1 MLIELLVRNLGVIPD
16 LALTFG
22 EGMTAVTGETGA
34 GKTLV
39 VEAIDLLLGG
49 RAETSLVAAGA
60 SEARVDGRFVRG
72 KGDAAVEMVL
82 TRVIPREGRSRAYI
96 NGHPAPVTQLVEE
109 GSRFVDLHGQ
119 HGHQSLLRVGEQRS
133 ALDAFGGVSLIA
145 LHEAREVLRALLVER
160 NSLGGDE
167 RARVREIDLLRFQV
181 DELAAADLQDPFE
194 DKTLEQEEDLLADA
208 LAHRSAAATAV
219 EALSEDGGARDVV
232 ATALSAI
239 ANRAPYAALAV
250 RLRALSAELSDIA
263 GELRSAG
270 ESIDDDPARLGAV
283 RTRRQRLREL
293 RRKYGED
300 IASVMAYST
309 EVSQRLDD
317 LVRHDQRAA
326 VIDTQI
332 DQARAKVLAAGAKVV
347 TARSAVAPGL
357 SAAITKRLADLA
369 MPKALF
375 AIAVGPIGEDGD
387 GDVQF
392 LLAANPGAPENPLAK
407 VASGGELARVMLALR
422 LALLEGRELV
432 DGDPPDTLVFDE
444 VDAGIG
450 GQAAS
455 AVGLALAE
463 LAQGRQVMVVT
474 HLPQV
479 AAFADQQA
487 VVAKDQQRSRTI
499 TTVTVVDEDSRIREL
514 ARMLSGS
521 PDSQTAREHARE
533 LLRSSAR
540 PSSRKP
546 KAPGS
551 LGKVTKAEPGEQA
564 LRAEAAETGARA
576 KKAVGKAKKS
586 EPECSNGL
594 RGVKERNDVKGGAV
608 AKGMVSAKMVKG
620 SKIDKASKVVD
631 AAKIVPVKSSKNR

>member
-60 SEARVDGRFVRG
+60 AEARVDGRFVRG
-72 KGDAAVEMVL
+72 KGDSATEVVL
-82 TRVIPREGRSRAYI
+82 TRVIPRDGRSRAYI

-119 HGHQSLLRVGEQRS
+119 HGHQSLLRVGEQRA
-133 ALDAFGGVSLIA
+133 ALDAFGGVSLTA
-145 LHEAREVLRALLVER
+145 LHEARETLRTLIGER
-160 NSLGGDE
+160 NALGGDE

-181 DELAAADLQDPFE
+181 EELAAADLQDPLE

-232 ATALSAI
+232 ATALAAI
-239 ANRAPYAALAV
+239 ANRTPYAALAI
-250 RLRALSAELSDIA
+250 RMRALSAELADIA
-263 GELRSAG
+263 GELRGAG

-283 RTRRQRLREL
+283 RARRQRLQEL

-300 IASVMAYST
+300 LAAVMAYSN

-317 LVRHDQRAA
+317 LVRHDHRAA
-326 VIDTQI
+326 AIDGQI
-332 DQARAKVLAAGAKVV
+332 DAARAKVLSAGAKIVK
-347 TARSAVAPGL
+347 ARTSVAPGL

-375 AIAVGPIGEDGD
+375 SISVSPIGEDGD
-387 GDVQF
+387 GEVQF
-392 LLAANPGAPENPLAK
+392 LLAANPGAPANPLAK

-450 GQAAS
+450 GQAAT

-463 LAQGRQVMVVT
+463 LALGRQVMVVT

-487 VVAKDQQRSRTI
+487 VVAKDQQQARTV
-499 TTVTVVDEDSRIREL
+499 TTVSVVNEEARIREL

-521 PDSQTAREHARE
+521 PESETAREHARE

-540 PSSRKP
+540 TSGAKRKVG
-546 KAPGS
+546 ATS
-551 LGKVTKAEPGEQA
+551 IDTVSEVTAITKAKIAAAIKPVKQEKTVNHGKTV
-564 LRAEAAETGARA
+564 RADSLVKGAETPAR
-576 KKAVGKAKKS
+576 GKAATKTAS
-586 EPECSNGL
+586 S
-594 RGVKERNDVKGGAV
+594 VKGV
-608 AKGMVSAKMVKG
+608 NSAKTVK
-620 SKIDKASKVVD
+620 
-631 AAKIVPVKSSKNR
+631 AAKAKQ

>member
-22 EGMTAVTGETGA
+22 DGMTAVTGETGA

-49 RAETSLVAAGA
+49 RAEASLVAAGA
-60 SEARVDGRFVRG
+60 SEARVDGRFIRG
-72 KGDAAVEMVL
+72 TGDAAIEMVL
-82 TRVIPREGRSRAYI
+82 SRVIPRDGRSRAYI

-119 HGHQSLLRVGEQRS
+119 HGHQSLLRVGEQRA
-133 ALDAFGGVSLIA
+133 ALDAFGGVSLVD
-145 LHEAREVLRALLVER
+145 LHDAREKLRALIIER
-160 NSLGGDE
+160 TSLGGDE
-167 RARVREIDLLRFQV
+167 RARVREIDLLKFQV
-181 DELAAADLQDPFE
+181 EELAAADLQDPFE
-194 DKTLEQEEDLLADA
+194 DKILEQEEDILADA
-208 LAHRSAAATAV
+208 MAHRSAAATAV
-219 EALSEDGGARDVV
+219 EALSEDGGARDIV
-232 ATALSAI
+232 AAALAAI
-239 ANRAPYAALAV
+239 ANRAPYEALAV
-250 RLRALSAELSDIA
+250 RLRALSAELGDLA
-263 GELRSAG
+263 GELRGAG
-270 ESIDDDPARLGAV
+270 ESIDDDPARLGVV
-283 RTRRQRLREL
+283 RARRQRLQEL

-300 IASVMAYST
+300 LAAVMAYSA

-326 VIDTQI
+326 IIDAQI
-332 DQARAKVLAAGAKVV
+332 TEARAKVLAAGAKVV
-347 TARSAVAPGL
+347 AARLAVAPGL
-357 SAAITKRLADLA
+357 AKAITKRLGNLA
-369 MPKALF
+369 MPKAQF
-375 AIAVGPIGEDGD
+375 AITASPIGEDGD

-487 VVAKDQQRSRTI
+487 VVAKDQRRSRTV
-499 TTVTVVDEDSRIREL
+499 TTVTVVDEDARIREL

-521 PDSQTAREHARE
+521 PDSQTARDHAKE

-540 PSSRKP
+540 RGGAKAKPRK
-546 KAPGS
+546 
-551 LGKVTKAEPGEQA
+551 L
-564 LRAEAAETGARA
+564 AEAAVSKPAA
-576 KKAVGKAKKS
+576 VKKKQ
-586 EPECSNGL
+586 
-594 RGVKERNDVKGGAV
+594 
-608 AKGMVSAKMVKG
+608 
-620 SKIDKASKVVD
+620 
-631 AAKIVPVKSSKNR
+631 

>member
-60 SEARVDGRFVRG
+60 IEARVDGRFVRG
-72 KGDAAVEMVL
+72 KGDDAVETVL
-82 TRVIPREGRSRAYI
+82 TRVIPRDGRSRAYV
-96 NGHPAPVTQLVEE
+96 NGHPAPVTQLIEE

-119 HGHQSLLRVGEQRS
+119 HGHQSLLRVGEQRA
-133 ALDAFGGVSLIA
+133 ALDAFGGISLDS
-145 LHEAREVLRALLVER
+145 LHETREQLRTLISER

-181 DELAAADLQDPFE
+181 EDLVAADLHDPFE
-194 DKTLEQEEDLLADA
+194 DKTLEQEEDVLADA

-232 ATALSAI
+232 ATALAAI
-239 ANRAPYAALAV
+239 ANRSPYTALAL
-250 RLRALSAELSDIA
+250 RLRALSAELGDIA
-263 GELRSAG
+263 GELRGAG
-270 ESIDDDPARLGAV
+270 ESIDDDPARLGVV
-283 RTRRQRLREL
+283 RARRQRLQEL

-300 IASVMAYST
+300 LAAVMAYST
-309 EVSQRLDD
+309 EVAQRLDD
-317 LVRHDQRAA
+317 LVRHDHQAA
-326 VIDTQI
+326 NIDSQI
-332 DQARAKVLAAGAKVV
+332 DQARAKVLAAGVKVV
-347 TARSAVAPGL
+347 AARAAVAPGL
-357 SAAITKRLADLA
+357 SAAITKRLAELA

-375 AIAVGPIGEDGD
+375 GIAVGPIGEDGD
-387 GDVQF
+387 GEVQF
-392 LLAANPGAPENPLAK
+392 LLAANPGAPQNPLAK

-487 VVAKDQQRSRTI
+487 VVAKDQQRSRTV

-521 PDSQTAREHARE
+521 PDSDTAREHARE

-540 PSSRKP
+540 PSAGKRELQAAKP
-546 KAPGS
+546 PKTEKVSVAAKMVADTSGVKNTAGKAVKGVESAGARAGS
-551 LGKVTKAEPGEQA
+551 LGKAVTTGSTVSTGKEGVSGKA
-564 LRAEAAETGARA
+564 AASKNVGGLD
-576 KKAVGKAKKS
+576 KAVKAPGTKK
-586 EPECSNGL
+586 
-594 RGVKERNDVKGGAV
+594 R
-608 AKGMVSAKMVKG
+608 
-620 SKIDKASKVVD
+620 
-631 AAKIVPVKSSKNR
+631 

>member
-60 SEARVDGRFVRG
+60 AEARVDGRFVRG
-72 KGDAAVEMVL
+72 KGDSATEVVL
-82 TRVIPREGRSRAYI
+82 TRVIPRDGRSRAYI

-119 HGHQSLLRVGEQRS
+119 HGHQSLLRVGEQRA
-133 ALDAFGGVSLIA
+133 ALDAFGGVSLTA
-145 LHEAREVLRALLVER
+145 LHEARETLRTLIGER
-160 NSLGGDE
+160 NALGGDE

-181 DELAAADLQDPFE
+181 EELAAADLQDPLE

-232 ATALSAI
+232 ATALAAI
-239 ANRAPYAALAV
+239 ANRTPYAALAI
-250 RLRALSAELSDIA
+250 RMRALSAELADIA
-263 GELRSAG
+263 GELRGAG

-283 RTRRQRLREL
+283 RARRQRLQEL

-300 IASVMAYST
+300 LAAVMAYSN

-317 LVRHDQRAA
+317 LVRHDHRAA
-326 VIDTQI
+326 AIDGQI
-332 DQARAKVLAAGAKVV
+332 DAARAKVLSAGAKIVK
-347 TARSAVAPGL
+347 ARTSVAPGL

-375 AIAVGPIGEDGD
+375 SISVSPIGEDGD
-387 GDVQF
+387 GEVQF
-392 LLAANPGAPENPLAK
+392 LLAANPGAPANPLAK

-450 GQAAS
+450 GQAAT

-463 LAQGRQVMVVT
+463 LALGRQVMVVT

-487 VVAKDQQRSRTI
+487 VVAKDQQKARTV
-499 TTVTVVDEDSRIREL
+499 TTVSVVNEEARIREL

-521 PDSQTAREHARE
+521 PESETAREHARE
-533 LLRSSAR
+533 LLRSSTRTSGAK
-540 PSSRKP
+540 RKP
-546 KAPGS
+546 GATSTKTVSEVAVVKSVNATKSKAAAKTVSAVKGVNS
-551 LGKVTKAEPGEQA
+551 AKTVKAA
-564 LRAEAAETGARA
+564 
-576 KKAVGKAKKS
+576 KAKQ
-586 EPECSNGL
+586 
-594 RGVKERNDVKGGAV
+594 
-608 AKGMVSAKMVKG
+608 
-620 SKIDKASKVVD
+620 
-631 AAKIVPVKSSKNR
+631 

>member
-1 MLIELLVRNLGVIPD
+1 MDFLDDWGPSMLIELLVRNLGVIPD

-49 RAETSLVAAGA
+49 RAEASLVAAGA
-60 SEARVDGRFVRG
+60 LEARVDGRFVLG
-72 KGDAAVEMVL
+72 KGDAAVEVVL
-82 TRVIPREGRSRAYI
+82 TRVIPRDGRSRAYI
-96 NGHPAPVTQLVEE
+96 NGHPVPVTQLVEE

-119 HGHQSLLRVGEQRS
+119 HGHQSLLRVGEQRA
-133 ALDAFGGVSLIA
+133 ALDAFGGVSLVA
-145 LHEAREVLRALLVER
+145 LHEARETLRALITER
-160 NSLGGDE
+160 TLLGGDE

-181 DELAAADLQDPFE
+181 DELAAADVQDPSE
-194 DKTLEQEEDLLADA
+194 DKTLEHEEDLLADA

-232 ATALSAI
+232 AAALAAI
-239 ANRAPYAALAV
+239 ANRSPYAALAA
-250 RLRALSAELSDIA
+250 RLRALSAELGDVA
-263 GELRSAG
+263 GELREAG
-270 ESIDDDPARLGAV
+270 ESIDDDPTRLGVV
-283 RTRRQRLREL
+283 RSRRQRLQEL

-300 IASVMAYST
+300 LAAVMAYSI

-317 LVRHDQRAA
+317 LVRHDHRAGA
-326 VIDTQI
+326 IDAQI
-332 DQARAKVLAAGAKVV
+332 DEARAKVLAAGANVV
-347 TARSAVAPGL
+347 AARVAVAPGL
-357 SAAITKRLADLA
+357 SKAIMKRLGDLA

-375 AIAVGPIGEDGD
+375 AIAASPIGEDGD
-387 GDVQF
+387 GEVQF

-487 VVAKDQQRSRTI
+487 VVAKDQQRSRTV

-521 PDSQTAREHARE
+521 PDSQTAREHAKE

-540 PSSRKP
+540 RGGAKARSAPKRSDLEAKVVALTSSTEPMGRAGNQQTATRPDVASAAKSAKSAKSAISKTSAMISSRSS
-546 KAPGS
+546 KA
-551 LGKVTKAEPGEQA
+551 A
-564 LRAEAAETGARA
+564 L
-576 KKAVGKAKKS
+576 
-586 EPECSNGL
+586 L
-594 RGVKERNDVKGGAV
+594 AV
-608 AKGMVSAKMVKG
+608 AKPAKP
-620 SKIDKASKVVD
+620 
-631 AAKIVPVKSSKNR
+631 AKPVNPKNAKKR

>member
-16 LALTFG
+16 LALTFDH
-22 EGMTAVTGETGA
+22 GMTAVTGETGA

-49 RAETSLVAAGA
+49 RAEASLVAAGA

-72 KGDAAVEMVL
+72 KGDAAIEMVL

-119 HGHQSLLRVGEQRS
+119 HGHQSLLRVGEQRA
-133 ALDAFGGVSLIA
+133 ALDAFGGISLDA
-145 LHEAREVLRALLVER
+145 LHGAREKLRALIVER
-160 NSLGGDE
+160 TSFGGDE

-181 DELAAADLQDPFE
+181 DELASANLQDPFE

-208 LAHRSAAATAV
+208 LAHRSAAETAV

-232 ATALSAI
+232 ATALASI
-239 ANRAPYAALAV
+239 SHRAPYEALAL
-250 RLRALSAELSDIA
+250 RLRALSVELADIA
-263 GELRSAG
+263 GELRGVG
-270 ESIDDDPARLGAV
+270 ESIDDDPARLGMV
-283 RTRRQRLREL
+283 RSRRQRLQEL

-300 IASVMAYST
+300 LAAVMAYSV
-309 EVSQRLDD
+309 EVNQRLDD
-317 LVRHDQRAA
+317 LVRHDHRAA
-326 VIDTQI
+326 VIDAQI
-332 DQARAKVLAAGAKVV
+332 DEARAKVLAAGTKVV
-347 TARSAVAPGL
+347 AARKAVAPRL
-357 SAAITKRLADLA
+357 SSAITKRLADLA
-369 MPKALF
+369 MPKAQF
-375 AIAVGPIGEDGD
+375 GISASPIGEDGD
-387 GDVQF
+387 GEVQF

-450 GQAAS
+450 GKAAS

-487 VVAKDQQRSRTI
+487 VVAKDQQRTRTV
-499 TTVTVVDEDSRIREL
+499 TTVTVVDEDARIREL

-533 LLRSSAR
+533 LLRSSGRR
-540 PSSRKP
+540 PDATR
-546 KAPGS
+546 KAPAKS
-551 LGKVTKAEPGEQA
+551 KKQTIA
-564 LRAEAAETGARA
+564 AEATNQATPTKSATLRTPA
-576 KKAVGKAKKS
+576 KLTEPVTRVKAS
-586 EPECSNGL
+586 
-594 RGVKERNDVKGGAV
+594 
-608 AKGMVSAKMVKG
+608 SAK
-620 SKIDKASKVVD
+620 
-631 AAKIVPVKSSKNR
+631 RR